1 MAKGQTTF
9 SHGPKAGKG
18 GTQTTFSR
26 GAVSVGKGGP
36 VTQYGSGSA
45 SKSKPGVPGQ
55 KNSSGSAKKGPST
68 KSAGKAGSSY
78 AKQGYAA
85 GVKRGSLAI

>member
-9 SHGPKAGKG
+9 SHGPKVGKG
-18 GTQTTFSR
+18 GVQTTFSR
-26 GAVSVGKGGP
+26 GPVGKGGA

-45 SKSKPGVPGQ
+45 SKSKPGVPG
-55 KNSSGSAKKGPST
+55 KKLPSGTAKKGPST

-78 AKQGYAA
+78 AKQGYSA
-85 GVKRGSLAI
+85 GVTRGSLAI